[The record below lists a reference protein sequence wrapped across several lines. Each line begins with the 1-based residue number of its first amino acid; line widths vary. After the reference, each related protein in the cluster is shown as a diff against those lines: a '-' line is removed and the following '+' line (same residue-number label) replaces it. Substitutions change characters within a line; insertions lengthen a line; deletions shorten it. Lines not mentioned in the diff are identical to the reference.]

1 LAKFVAFSDYV
12 VFNFINRLLEEPY
25 DEEESIE
32 ECFEQIEQDTT
43 DEERKAIYEQLPES
57 KKELV

>member
-1 LAKFVAFSDYV
+1 
-12 VFNFINRLLEEPY
+12 LLEEPY